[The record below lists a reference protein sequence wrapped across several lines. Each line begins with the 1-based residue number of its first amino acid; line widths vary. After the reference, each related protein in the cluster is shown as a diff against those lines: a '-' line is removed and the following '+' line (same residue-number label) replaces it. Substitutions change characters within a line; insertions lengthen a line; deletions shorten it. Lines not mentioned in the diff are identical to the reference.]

1 MYRAELVMF
10 GENLK
15 KLRTEGGFTQ
25 ARLAEMLG
33 VGSSC
38 ISMYEQGN
46 RMPDSQTLTKISRL
60 FGVSID
66 ALLEDVPPE
75 REQPL
80 ELDEMLGKMQAQML
94 KENSLMFNGK
104 IMTED
109 DIKEVMEAMR
119 FGALLRMN
127 QLKGKE

>member
-80 ELDEMLGKMQAQML
+80 EPDEMLGKMQAQML